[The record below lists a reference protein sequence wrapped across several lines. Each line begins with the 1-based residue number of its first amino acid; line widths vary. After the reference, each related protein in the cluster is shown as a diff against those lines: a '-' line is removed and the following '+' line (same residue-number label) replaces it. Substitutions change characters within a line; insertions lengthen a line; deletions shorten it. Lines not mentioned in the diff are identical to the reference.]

1 MPNWNDINDE
11 IKQSEVAL
19 DIVRRKYI
27 KALHNLTS
35 RNVII
40 YYSGW
45 LQFKNQIESLIN
57 DDDKNGFMTTIQGLD
72 RSKGLDLILHTPGGD
87 LAATESIIDY
97 LLRMFHQDIRA
108 IVPQLAMS
116 GGTMMCLACK
126 SIVMGKQSSL
136 GPIDPQL
143 DGIPTHGVIEEF
155 NRAYKECKSD
165 PDKIPVWQPILNN
178 YKPTLIGECQK
189 VITWSEDLARAYL
202 SNNML
207 RGDKNQKDQK
217 DKIASTVEVL
227 TDHSFTLSHTRHLNI
242 GICEKLLKIERMED
256 NQAFQD
262 AILSVHHTCIHT
274 IAQTGT
280 IKLIENQDGKAYIKL
295 MRN

>member
-27 KALHNLTS
+27 KALHKFAS

-136 GPIDPQL
+136 CPIDPQL

-178 YKPTLIGECQK
+178 SKPTLIGKCQK
-189 VITWSEDLARAYL
+189 VITWSEDLAGTYL
-202 SNNML
+202 SNKML
-207 RGDKNQKDQK
+207 RGDKKKDQK
-217 DKIASTVEVL
+217 DKIASILKVL

-242 GICEKLLKIERMED
+242 DICEQLLKIERMED
-256 NQAFQD
+256 NQDFQD
-262 AILSVHHTCIHT
+262 AILSVHHACMHT

>member
-11 IKQSEVAL
+11 IKQSGSTP

-97 LLRMFHQDIRA
+97 LLRMFRPDMRA

-136 GPIDPQL
+136 GPVDPQW
-143 DGIPTHGVIEEF
+143 DGIPTHGIIEEF
-155 NRAYKECKSD
+155 NRAYEECKSD
-165 PDKIPVWQPILNN
+165 PDKVPVWQPILNN

-189 VITWSEDLARAYL
+189 AITWSEDLVSAYL
-202 SNNML
+202 SDIML
-207 RGDKNQKDQK
+207 RGDKNKKGQK
-217 DKIASTVEVL
+217 DKIASIVRVL

-242 GICEKLLKIERMED
+242 DVCEKILKIERMED
-256 NQAFQD
+256 NQDFQD
-262 AILSVHHTCIHT
+262 AILSVHHACMHT

-280 IKLIENQDGKAYIKL
+280 IKLIENQNGKAYIKS